1 MFTIVRRLFGKQAE
15 VRSCHQRQVALNR
28 LLTLHAMTRTSGRCF
43 RMVCDRLGPSYL
55 HFQSARELTLG
66 QALEF
71 EVLLS
76 PDTPVRLSG
85 FVKSLDE
92 GRGCAGE
99 LALNADA
106 ETRGLLEAYAARH
119 MATVK
124 GGEGSNRR

>member
-1 MFTIVRRLFGKQAE
+1 MFTMMRKLFEKKADVRPCQE
-15 VRSCHQRQVALNR
+15 RQFALSR

-76 PDTPVRLSG
+76 PDRPVRLSG
-85 FVKSLDE
+85 FVTSLD
-92 GRGCAGE
+92 GGKTCAGE

-106 ETRGLLEAYAARH
+106 QTRGLLEAYAARH
-119 MATVK
+119 MAT
-124 GGEGSNRR
+124 RQ